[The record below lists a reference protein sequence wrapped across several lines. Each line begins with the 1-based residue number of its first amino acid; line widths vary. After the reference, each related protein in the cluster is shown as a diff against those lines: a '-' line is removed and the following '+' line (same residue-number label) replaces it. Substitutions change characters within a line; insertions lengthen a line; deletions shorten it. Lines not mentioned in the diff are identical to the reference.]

1 MFLKGSPQGDLLL
14 REAIRDYLHAAR
26 GVNCTAE
33 QIIIGAGNEYLLI
46 LLSQLLGRETG
57 IAMEDPTYKQAY
69 RVLGGMGHPVFPV
82 GMDDSGFRVQELE
95 RLPASAAY
103 VMPSHQFPMGIV
115 MPVAVKK
122 GEYAGLHLLL
132 TDKKKQKRR
141 EVAGGVCETCGGKG
155 LRSVFPSDPG
165 GEGGGGAYCNPGV
178 CDAQ

>member
-1 MFLKGSPQGDLLL
+1 MYKRQPQGDLLL

-33 QIIIGAGNEYLLI
+33 QIIIGAGNEYLLV

-103 VMPSHQFPMGIV
+103 VLSLIHI
-115 MPVAVKK
+115 
-122 GEYAGLHLLL
+122 
-132 TDKKKQKRR
+132 
-141 EVAGGVCETCGGKG
+141 
-155 LRSVFPSDPG
+155 
-165 GEGGGGAYCNPGV
+165 
-178 CDAQ
+178 

>member
-69 RVLGGMGHPVFPV
+69 RVLGGMGHPVFLWEWMTAAS
-82 GMDDSGFRVQELE
+82 GYRSWSGFLHPQ
-95 RLPASAAY
+95 
-103 VMPSHQFPMGIV
+103 PM
-115 MPVAVKK
+115 
-122 GEYAGLHLLL
+122 
-132 TDKKKQKRR
+132 
-141 EVAGGVCETCGGKG
+141 
-155 LRSVFPSDPG
+155 
-165 GEGGGGAYCNPGV
+165 
-178 CDAQ
+178 

>member
-69 RVLGGMGHPVFPV
+69 RVLGGWAIRF
-82 GMDDSGFRVQELE
+82 S
-95 RLPASAAY
+95 
-103 VMPSHQFPMGIV
+103 
-115 MPVAVKK
+115 
-122 GEYAGLHLLL
+122 
-132 TDKKKQKRR
+132 
-141 EVAGGVCETCGGKG
+141 CGNG
-155 LRSVFPSDPG
+155 
-165 GEGGGGAYCNPGV
+165 
-178 CDAQ
+178 